1 MKAAENMPRTKTE
14 SKVRVDVYLPKPLVE
29 EIERVAA
36 ADGWTEAE
44 FYRLLILDGLSVYSE
59 KSNKRLVNEQMRK
72 KRTKSLEEEVTATN
86 DSSD

>member
-1 MKAAENMPRTKTE
+1 MKAPEKMPRTKTE

-29 EIERVAA
+29 EIQRVAA

-44 FYRLLILDGLSVYSE
+44 FYRLLVLDGLSVYSE

-72 KRTKSLEEEVTATN
+72 KRTKSLEEETSN